1 MVCPI
6 SGGLADA
13 AHTSGFLIS
22 LMGNGL
28 RTDGS
33 VHAHQ
38 LKSLDWAARQASF
51 VERVPDTVLQEVMD
65 CLIAVFE
72 DE

>member
-1 MVCPI
+1 MGC
-6 SGGLADA
+6 GL
-13 AHTSGFLIS
+13 G
-22 LMGNGL
+22 
-28 RTDGS
+28 TDGS

-51 VERVPDTVLQEVMD
+51 IEKVPATVLQEVLE
-65 CLIAVFE
+65 CLIADFE